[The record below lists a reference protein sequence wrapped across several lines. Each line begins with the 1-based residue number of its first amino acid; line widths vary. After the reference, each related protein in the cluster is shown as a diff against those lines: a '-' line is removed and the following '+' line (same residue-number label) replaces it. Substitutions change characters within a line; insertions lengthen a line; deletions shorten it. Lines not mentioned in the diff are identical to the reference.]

1 MSTDTFRRHTRA
13 CVDAATH
20 FAFASLPQN
29 SSRRSLFECLLHIA
43 RQRSDL
49 MAHSPNVR
57 REVAQL
63 AVLRNLVDFEAEL
76 VRDPESW
83 MGATGHPLRVV
94 DSLASHLFG
103 RYPTPK
109 FLASVWFGERT
120 SACIARRRWF
130 LAHAHGERFRKLEL
144 PLKMTRRMEDIFLR
158 TPDHIAI
165 DPALRRA
172 EVIGLDGSPAL
183 ADAVLT
189 TRLAE
194 HFNDADRWRDALAW
208 LARCGA
214 SIDVSQVPP
223 LIDYLHANLHA
234 VTLRGRT
241 FASMM
246 RLVHAWHGW
255 LAHERAP
262 LIRWRRSR
270 WNEMVLPIE
279 PDEDERRRAE
289 WTITELVDSREL
301 ANEGRRMRHCVSTY
315 AHRCAAGLSSIWSL
329 RRRWCDDG
337 TTHSVLTI
345 EVRPDT
351 RTIVQVR
358 TCANGLPTRWQ
369 LDLVHQ
375 WAVTEGLYF
384 LRPERTLN
392 YPMAA

>member
-1 MSTDTFRRHTRA
+1 
-13 CVDAATH
+13 
-20 FAFASLPQN
+20 
-29 SSRRSLFECLLHIA
+29 
-43 RQRSDL
+43 
-49 MAHSPNVR
+49 
-57 REVAQL
+57 
-63 AVLRNLVDFEAEL
+63 
-76 VRDPESW
+76 

-103 RYPTPK
+103 RYPTPR

-120 SACIARRRWF
+120 SARIARRRWF
-130 LAHAHGERFRKLEL
+130 LAHARGERFRTLEL
-144 PLKMTRRMEDIFLR
+144 PITMTRRMEDIFLR

-172 EVIGLDGSPAL
+172 EVIGLGGTPAL

-194 HFNDADRWRDALAW
+194 HFNDVDRWRDALAW
-208 LARCGA
+208 LARCGS
-214 SIDVSQVPP
+214 SIDISHVPP
-223 LIDYLHANLHA
+223 LVDYLHANLHA

-241 FASMM
+241 FASVM
-246 RLVHAWHGW
+246 RLVRDWHGW

-262 LIRWRRSR
+262 LVQWRRSR
-270 WNEMVLPIE
+270 WNEMVVPIA
-279 PDEDERRRAE
+279 PEDDQRRRAE

-337 TTHSVLTI
+337 TTHSLLTI

-351 RTIVQVR
+351 RTIVQLR
-358 TCANGLPTRWQ
+358 TVANGLPTRGH
-369 LDLVHQ
+369 LELVHQ
-375 WAVTEGLYF
+375 WAVREGLYF
-384 LRPERTLN
+384 LRPERTLD
-392 YPMAA
+392 YPIAA